1 MKNNKII
8 TLFRKLKGLE
18 LRKIDIMNE
27 LTYIIKE
34 IFKSLS
40 FENIEINI
48 YFYEFEVII
57 GEHIDYED
65 IVEINRV
72 LSDYNCK
79 ISSIHNNDKGII
91 IYVVVCY

>member
-40 FENIEINI
+40 FEDIEINI
-48 YFYEFEVII
+48 YSYEFEVIF
-57 GEHIDYED
+57 GEHINYED

-79 ISSIHNNDKGII
+79 ISSIQNSDKGII